1 MKWYV
6 IAAGFNGKSLK
17 MINKNA
23 IVQIHQVYE
32 KWVSTVIY
40 FTDCHETLVSD
51 IVMGMQP
58 FSALKDEF
66 VYCQHEIAA
75 HVYFLMKGKVQL
87 TRTSPLTK
95 KEIRL
100 TSHNVGEHFGEVRF
114 DFATTFQER

>member
-1 MKWYV
+1 MEIDQNDTTY
-6 IAAGFNGKSLK
+6 G
-17 MINKNA
+17 

-40 FTDCHETLVSD
+40 FTDCHESLVSD

-58 FSALKDEF
+58 FSAMKDDF
-66 VYCQHEIAA
+66 IYCQHEIAA

-95 KEIRL
+95 KEMRL
-100 TSHNVGEHFGEVRF
+100 TSHDVGEHFGEVRILILRQPLKF
-114 DFATTFQER
+114 IVNFAFN